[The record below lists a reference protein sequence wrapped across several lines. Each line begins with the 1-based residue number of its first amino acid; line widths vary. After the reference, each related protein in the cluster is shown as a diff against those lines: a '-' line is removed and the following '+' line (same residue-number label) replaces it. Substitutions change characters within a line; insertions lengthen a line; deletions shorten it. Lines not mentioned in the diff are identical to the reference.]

1 MYILAPGD
9 SLGQSVNLQVDDRTG
24 LPDNS
29 LQADFQNLATLVM
42 SIIIEIL
49 PQSSKPGSLT
59 HKLTQRQK
67 LYVCR

>member
-9 SLGQSVNLQVDDRTG
+9 GLGQSVNIGYRTG
-24 LPDNS
+24 LPDSS

-59 HKLTQRQK
+59 RKLTQRQK
-67 LYVCR
+67 LWVCR